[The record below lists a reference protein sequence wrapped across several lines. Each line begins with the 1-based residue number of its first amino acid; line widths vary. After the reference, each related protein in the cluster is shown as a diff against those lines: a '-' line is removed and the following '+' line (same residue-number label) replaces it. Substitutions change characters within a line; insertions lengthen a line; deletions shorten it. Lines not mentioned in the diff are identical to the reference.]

1 MTTDRQT
8 TYRAVVGLPKSRPN
22 GRPAKNEVRVKQS
35 AQENEA
41 DKSLLKNK
49 MKQRN

>member
-22 GRPAKNEVRVKQS
+22 GRPKNDKQKTKWEWSRVLRKTRPT
-35 AQENEA
+35 
-41 DKSLLKNK
+41 KVY
-49 MKQRN
+49 